1 MSWAPALTNGVGIGE
16 VSPPAIETCTIRN
29 GSPRSFTYNREP
41 SVAATL
47 LETPSRVSCAV
58 ASTLGGGGEELSQAN
73 VAAPIRTISTIAT
86 GHCQLSLRAGAG
98 PATAS
103 TFPEVVSR
111 FSRF

>member
-47 LETPSRVSCAV
+47 LETPSRVAC
-58 ASTLGGGGEELSQAN
+58 TLGGSGEELSQPN
-73 VAAPIRTISTIAT
+73 VAAPIRIISTIAT

-103 TFPEVVSR
+103 TFPE
-111 FSRF
+111 